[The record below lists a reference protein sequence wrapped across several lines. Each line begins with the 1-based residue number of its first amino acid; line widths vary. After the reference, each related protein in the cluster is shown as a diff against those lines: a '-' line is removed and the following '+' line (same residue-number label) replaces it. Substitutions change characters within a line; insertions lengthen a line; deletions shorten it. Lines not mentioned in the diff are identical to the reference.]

1 MNLFS
6 ARILYTNTSVTLDE
20 YFAFKYSPKRKMAA
34 NSNGAEQTDNR
45 AIQQQQN
52 PAANFLLSTSR
63 RKSKFGLNVTKTRE
77 K

>member
-20 YFAFKYSPKRKMAA
+20 YFAFKYSPVEKCRPTALGLNKAV
-34 NSNGAEQTDNR
+34 NR
-45 AIQQQQN
+45 AIQ
-52 PAANFLLSTSR
+52 TSMIYFAF
-63 RKSKFGLNVTKTRE
+63 KYSIAPEEKLQKTAVRHAP